1 MQFLIANLLLLMLL
15 LLWVVL
21 LLLMCGRPLL
31 LTVGPALLLCGS
43 RRRWLLWLR
52 VVTRRRAQAPGM
64 QLAGV
69 VRRVRLKE
77 VRVILDLCG
86 AIYIAY
92 VSICDEDSCCVSCEC
107 VSVCV

>member
-1 MQFLIANLLLLMLL
+1 ML

-31 LTVGPALLLCGS
+31 LTVGPALLLLLLGG
-43 RRRWLLWLR
+43 RRRRCLLWLR
-52 VVTRRRAQAPGM
+52 VVARRCAQAPGM
-64 QLAGV
+64 QFAGI

-77 VRVILDLCG
+77 MRAILDLCG

-92 VSICDEDSCCVSCEC
+92 ISIRDEDSCCVSCEF
-107 VSVCV
+107 VCEWVWVFV